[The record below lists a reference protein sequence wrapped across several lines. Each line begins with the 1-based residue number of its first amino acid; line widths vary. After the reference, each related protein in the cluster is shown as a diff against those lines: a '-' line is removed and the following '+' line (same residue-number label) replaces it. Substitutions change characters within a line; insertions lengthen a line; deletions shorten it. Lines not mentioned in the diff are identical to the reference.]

1 MFHGLFL
8 IAWRELR
15 AYLLSPIAYGITAI
29 FLALTGFFFFQHLA
43 DYSIKS
49 LQFQFPGTQELLA
62 ALHPNQQILQPLF
75 DQMSIFLLFVI
86 PLLTMRLI
94 AEERRFGSFDLLRS
108 YPLTESVIIGGKYL
122 AALGI
127 LVGMLAL
134 TWAYPLLL
142 SGLGRPDLRAAA
154 VGYLGLLLVGAAFTA
169 IGCFAS
175 ALTDKQVLAAAVA
188 FFASSL
194 LWLAEWPARYT
205 TGWLKTLLL
214 SFSIRAHLLDFFNGV
229 LVASHLLFYLSF
241 VLFWLFLAVKVTEG
255 LRWR

>member
-1 MFHGLFL
+1 MNGVWL

-15 AYLLSPIAYGITAI
+15 AYLLSPIAYGVTAV
-29 FLALTGFFFFQHLA
+29 FLVLSGFFFFQHLA

-49 LQFQFPGTQELLA
+49 LQFQYPGTQDLLA

-75 DQMSIFLLFVI
+75 DQMSIFLLFLT

-94 AEERRFGSFDLLRS
+94 AEERRLGSFDLLRS
-108 YPLTESVIIGGKYL
+108 YPLSEGAIVVGKYL
-122 AALGI
+122 AALAVLG
-127 LVGMLAL
+127 LMLAL

-142 SGLGRPDLRAAA
+142 AWLGRPDLRAAA
-154 VGYLGLLLVGAAFTA
+154 VGYVGLCLVGAAFAA

-188 FFASSL
+188 FLCSSG
-194 LWLAEWPARYT
+194 LWLVEWPARNT
-205 TGWLKTLLL
+205 TGVLQAVLTSL
-214 SFSIRAHLLDFFNGV
+214 SLRAHLLDFFNGI
-229 LVASHLLFYLSF
+229 LVTSHVLFYASLA
-241 VLFWLFLAVKVTEG
+241 VFWLFLTVQVTEG